1 LPGGI
6 RRDRPHYPAAGAG
19 ALRDPEGGGG
29 GFLDQQDLQWLEH
42 FKDANLSADEARILI
57 HAREIGS
64 VNNAICRDYTGL
76 DTLAA
81 SGTLRRLRDLGLL
94 VQHAHASATYYTPTR
109 RLLHP
114 GEDEKKTVEG
124 EGAIGGG
131 HPVPDGLPTMP
142 DGLPTMPDGLPT
154 MPDGLPAYL
163 PTKLAE
169 AIRNLGQRSPPGQ
182 VQQVITELCSI
193 RAYTADELA
202 VLLRRNKK
210 WVFRSYLSPLLR
222 AGILEYTIPENP
234 RHPMQ
239 AYRTKK

>member
-1 LPGGI
+1 LF
-6 RRDRPHYPAAGAG
+6 AGWGRVDSDLVGWSLQA
-19 ALRDPEGGGG
+19 PEGLFARREAGVKVDMEV
-29 GFLDQQDLQWLEH
+29 LVDVLLEEMQIYQWLER

-81 SGTLRRLRDLGLL
+81 SGMLRRLRDQGLL
-94 VQHAHASATYYTPTR
+94 GQHSHASATYYTPTR
-109 RLLHP
+109 LLLHP
-114 GEDEKKTVEG
+114 GEEEKKTVEG
-124 EGAIGGG
+124 GGAIGGG
-131 HPVPDGLPTMP
+131 HSVLEGL
-142 DGLPTMPDGLPT
+142 L
-154 MPDGLPAYL
+154 AYL
-163 PTKLAE
+163 P
-169 AIRNLGQRSPPGQ
+169 NLRRLSETSGQRSPPGQ

-193 RAYTADELA
+193 RTYTADELA
-202 VLLRRNKK
+202 VLLLRNKM

-239 AYRTKK
+239 ACRTKK